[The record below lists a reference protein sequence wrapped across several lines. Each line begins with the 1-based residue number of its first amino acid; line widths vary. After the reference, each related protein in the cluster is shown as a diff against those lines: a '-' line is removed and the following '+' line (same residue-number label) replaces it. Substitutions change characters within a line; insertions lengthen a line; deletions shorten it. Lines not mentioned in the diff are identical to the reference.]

1 MNLSHSDSILLIS
14 VLENFINNDSLDIPI
29 SVDEKLEDNKF
40 EKSLISKLENQ
51 ETRINL
57 DEIRVAY
64 NSLLFFQEMILSTN
78 QSDMQS
84 KIYLKQAKSLI
95 ATFYPILENAFS

>member
-40 EKSLISKLENQ
+40 AKSLISKLENQ

-84 KIYLKQAKSLI
+84 KIYLSLI
-95 ATFYPILENAFS
+95 HI

>member
-40 EKSLISKLENQ
+40 AKSLISKLENQ

-64 NSLLFFQEMILSTN
+64 NSRLFFQ
-78 QSDMQS
+78 
-84 KIYLKQAKSLI
+84 
-95 ATFYPILENAFS
+95 

>member
-40 EKSLISKLENQ
+40 AKSLISKLENQ

-64 NSLLFFQEMILSTN
+64 NSICN
-78 QSDMQS
+78 
-84 KIYLKQAKSLI
+84 LKYI
-95 ATFYPILENAFS
+95 